1 MEKLYPSKTFL
12 KMTGERVHNSHPT
25 PLAIRYR
32 NYQKSLV
39 YFSHLAPLIL
49 FFFNFVFK
57 RPSQRGGGAW
67 HNAPLKYAPAFKLL
81 V

>member
-1 MEKLYPSKTFL
+1 MEKLYTSKTHL
-12 KMTGERVHNSHPT
+12 KMAGERMHTPHPT

-39 YFSHLAPLIL
+39 YFSHLTSLIL
-49 FFFNFVFK
+49 FFFNSVLK
-57 RPSQRGGGAW
+57 RPSQKGGGAW
-67 HNAPLKYAPAFKLL
+67 HNAPLKHAPAFKLL